1 MPTNLMTSDDIRWQP
16 MTSEQRHV
24 LSAVRDA
31 SPRRAETSQ
40 DIEIPL
46 NRKVSGDDIMHWDG
60 AFDRSEIDL
69 RMAEDHVTCPGHWH
83 GVRSILFE
91 VTRSVLSVS
100 TGLPEEQARVGQT
113 DAEPDCIR
121 DENGNHVEL
130 QKSVVSQASH
140 GIF

>member
-1 MPTNLMTSDDIRWQP
+1 

-24 LSAVRDA
+24 LPGVRDA

-46 NRKVSGDDIMHWDG
+46 KRKVSGDDIMHWDG

-69 RMAEDHVTCPGHWH
+69 RMAEDHVTCSGHWH

-91 VTRSVLSVS
+91 VTRSVLPIPAC
-100 TGLPEEQARVGQT
+100 LPKVQPCVGQT
-113 DAEPDCIR
+113 DDEPDCIR

-130 QKSVVSQASH
+130 QKSVVSQANH